1 MGLQQWPLG
10 GVRIGLW
17 QTKGE
22 GGRHNPSSHLYR
34 KLPGYSTQTEGRG
47 PECISLRQ
55 PNQINRRQAQSA
67 AQTKQDACGIPP
79 PLRVGH
85 CWWDP
90 SL

>member
-34 KLPGYSTQTEGRG
+34 KLPGYSTQTEGREG
-47 PECISLRQ
+47 RSASACASLIQ
-55 PNQINRRQAQSA
+55 
-67 AQTKQDACGIPP
+67 
-79 PLRVGH
+79 
-85 CWWDP
+85 
-90 SL
+90 